1 MDKISMKNIVLQ
13 QKEELRYLTSQQYQ
27 LRKPI
32 EDPTPFI
39 NSGVIKLITGP
50 RRAGKSTYALQLL
63 QGKNFGYLN
72 FDDKALLDR
81 FDEDAVTQALAEV
94 YPGYTHLLLAEVQN
108 LDGWN
113 LWVDKLKRRGTN
125 LVITGSNA
133 KMLSSEMATVLT
145 GRYVELLMLPFSM
158 KESLEFRNVKIV
170 TNLPASKA
178 ELMLEIEAYM
188 KYGGLPEINR
198 TREITKSYAGSLF
211 DSIILKDVAQR
222 HRIRK
227 TQDLYSLADYLIS
240 NYCTPLSYNNISEAL
255 GIGSVTTVKK
265 FCDFLSEPYLFF
277 FLPRFSSKLR
287 QMKKAPQ
294 KVYVVDNAFILAR
307 SFELSSNTGRQLEN
321 TVFAELLRKGSRPG
335 DSLFYYRTRND
346 REIDFAVRSGNQ
358 VRQLIQVCL
367 DMSSVKT
374 SERELKALAEASGEL
389 HCDCLKVITWDT
401 DDTIDYNGKTID
413 IIPAS
418 KWFLQ
423 N

>member
-1 MDKISMKNIVLQ
+1 MILSISVIILDKISMKNIVLQ

-39 NSGVIKLITGP
+39 NSVVMKLITGP

-63 QGKNFGYLN
+63 QGKNFGNLN

-94 YPGYTHLLLAEVQN
+94 YPGYTHLLLDEVQN

-113 LWVDKLKRRGTN
+113 LWVDRLKRRGTN

-133 KMLSSEMATVLT
+133 KMLSGEMATVLT
-145 GRYVELLMLPFSM
+145 GRYIELLMLPFSV

-170 TNLPASKA
+170 PDLPASKA

-198 TREITKSYAGSLF
+198 T
-211 DSIILKDVAQR
+211 
-222 HRIRK
+222 
-227 TQDLYSLADYLIS
+227 QDLYSLADYLIS
-240 NYCTPLSYNNISEAL
+240 NYCNPLSYNNISEML

-287 QMKKAPQ
+287 QMKKAPR
-294 KVYVVDNAFILAR
+294 KVYVVDNGFILAR

-321 TVFAELLRKGSRPG
+321 TVFAELLRKGCRPG

-367 DMSSVKT
+367 DMSSAKT
-374 SERELKALAEASGEL
+374 SERELKALTEASGEL
-389 HCDCLKVITWDT
+389 NCDCLKVITWDT
-401 DDTIDYNGKTID
+401 DDTIYYNGKTIE
-413 IIPAS
+413 IIPATR
-418 KWFLQ
+418 WFLQ
-423 N
+423 IRNPILPALRASCRK